1 MKRSNPVGTLF
12 LLVIAFLMIAIIIKL
27 IPIVTFLVNFILG
40 LL

>member
-12 LLVIAFLMIAIIIKL
+12 LLVIAFLMIVIIIKL
-27 IPIVTFLVNFILG
+27 IPIVTFLVNFILS